1 MIRSTALLFL
11 LMPALA
17 YGQSSDD
24 PWGSEEEDTA
34 EDTAEDT
41 PETIEADA
49 WGPSQ
54 DAPTPE
60 TADDDA
66 EAPVEPADTNEVPAD
81 AEPPVV
87 GAESSPATAAPQKT
101 KRDIDYGAN
110 FKASGFRIQGYGT
123 GTGVSLGMKTVLG
136 RAGGTTAGTIST
148 NYNTDKWGISAS
160 LPFVMHRVP
169 GFRFDNTLNYSDG
182 LGNLAIDGHY
192 VLSDSKVYSVVA
204 LETHFNL
211 GSRAYTW
218 VNDGDEI
225 WPSTGVDVAWQGISG
240 GKLKK
245 LYRLA
250 MGLHFSNGNQ
260 PYPSFFPR
268 FSAAFGLDRSLT
280 KQLGITAE
288 ASLNYWDTSP
298 FELSAFVRADPLEG
312 LRLRGGVVLPIAT
325 WAGLVPASQDAGL
338 SESTFLLDMRY
349 AF

>member
-11 LMPALA
+11 LTPAMA

-24 PWGSEEEDTA
+24 PWGAEEANSQEDTQ
-34 EDTAEDT
+34 EDT
-41 PETIEADA
+41 ETDIWETREE
-49 WGPSQ
+49 
-54 DAPTPE
+54 APTE
-60 TADDDA
+60 KTTDDQTNA
-66 EAPVEPADTNEVPAD
+66 TVEPADTDEVRPEDASDAD
-81 AEPPVV
+81 APMVD
-87 GAESSPATAAPQKT
+87 AESSPPAAEPQKT

-110 FKASGFRIQGYGT
+110 FKAAGFRIQGYGT

-148 NYNTDKWGISAS
+148 NYQTDKWGISAS

-182 LGNLAIDGHY
+182 LGNLAIDAHY
-192 VLSDSKVYSVVA
+192 VLNDSKVYSVIA

-268 FSAAFGLDRSLT
+268 FSAAFGLDRSLN
-280 KQLGITAE
+280 KQFGITAE

-312 LRLRGGVVLPIAT
+312 LRVRGGIILPVAT
-325 WAGLVPASQDAGL
+325 WAGLVPADQEAGL